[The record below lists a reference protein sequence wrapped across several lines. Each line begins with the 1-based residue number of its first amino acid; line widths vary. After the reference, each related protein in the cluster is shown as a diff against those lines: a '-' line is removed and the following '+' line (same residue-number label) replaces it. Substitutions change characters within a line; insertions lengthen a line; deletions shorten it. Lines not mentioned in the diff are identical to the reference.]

1 MSIKKV
7 MPSNHLILCCPFH
20 LQCFGLRTSLHFE
33 NYWGS
38 QRAFIFVIH
47 LKWKISPLN
56 VIMNFNAM
64 YISFTNQN
72 KIISEK
78 MALLYISKNIL
89 ISGWIEESLIL
100 IHASAFNLVRYVA
113 LVAHMK
119 KSWLYTLCS
128 WKRSSYFNNPF
139 QIICVFFFNTKK
151 LTKL

>member
-1 MSIKKV
+1 MSDSLWPHGLQHSRLPCPSPTPRACSKLMSIKLV
-7 MPSNHLILCCPFH
+7 MPSNHLILCCPLH

-64 YISFTNQN
+64 YLSFTNQN

-78 MALLYISKNIL
+78 MALLYTFKNLL
-89 ISGWIEESLIL
+89 ISGW
-100 IHASAFNLVRYVA
+100 RY
-113 LVAHMK
+113 LD
-119 KSWLYTLCS
+119 
-128 WKRSSYFNNPF
+128 
-139 QIICVFFFNTKK
+139 FNTCFCI
-151 LTKL
+151 